1 MKAEGILQ
9 IPFMRTAMRELI
21 SQGRIRLPQLEPAD
35 GKKDL
40 AQDIALL
47 ESTVADTSNQAHK
60 SLDGLLEIKNIRV
73 HPNVRLRDFG
83 RFMLKQAELTPG
95 FLGSICDV
103 REDQP
108 RVLQFMVRCGYSV
121 AATVP
126 LYDSERND
134 IVLVKFFGD
143 ERIPIKMEAA

>member
-1 MKAEGILQ
+1 MVETSFMKTSSC
-9 IPFMRTAMRELI
+9 FDD
-21 SQGRIRLPQLEPAD
+21 RL
-35 GKKDL
+35 
-40 AQDIALL
+40 
-47 ESTVADTSNQAHK
+47 VADLLWQPHK

-95 FLGSICDV
+95 FRGSICDV